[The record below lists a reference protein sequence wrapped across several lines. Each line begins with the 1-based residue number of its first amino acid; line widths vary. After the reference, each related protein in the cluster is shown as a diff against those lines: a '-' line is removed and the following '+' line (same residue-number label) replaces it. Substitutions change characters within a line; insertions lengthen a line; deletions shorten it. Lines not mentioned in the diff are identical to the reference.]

1 MAATEA
7 LRELIEA
14 ILVFP
19 GERRGEVSLSLSGDL
34 AAFLHAGEAAA
45 ATGSV
50 PVRRALN
57 DETPATHW
65 SYGRFGEV
73 LGSLDAGTR
82 NRRSHYIRVYV

>member
-34 AAFLHAGEAAA
+34 AAFLHAGEAA
-45 ATGSV
+45 GSGTV
-50 PVRRALN
+50 LLAQN
-57 DETPATHW
+57 GKTPATHW

-73 LGSLDAGTR
+73 LGSLDAGTGFEPVTFR
-82 NRRSHYIRVYV
+82 L